1 MNKKPIA
8 IPAEVILAVNFLEPA
23 DRGMAYTAIF
33 AHIFE
38 TPFELDT
45 LSPAARAA
53 FEMAKIILAP
63 ALRRRQRAAE
73 QAAAKKLAKEAAK
86 EVPKEPE
93 KEASTPS
100 RAVQLDQLDQPPQSP
115 QPSQG
120 QEGQEEVDG
129 RAVIDSLMQFYKERD
144 MEQQY
149 LEDIPDYRQ
158 HLGVMRQVVKKAY
171 RVCTTAEGR
180 DKRIREQLEWRF
192 PGMYKDIIYNDKG
205 KLLLVPYDKKPALD
219 SNFVPMRPHQNFID

>member
-8 IPAEVILAVNFLEPA
+8 IPAEVISAINFLEPA
-23 DRGMAYTAIF
+23 ERGMAYTAIF

-38 TPFELDT
+38 TPFDLDT

-73 QAAAKKLAKEAAK
+73 RAAAKKLAKEA
-86 EVPKEPE
+86 E

-100 RAVQLDQLDQPPQSP
+100 RAVQSVQLDKLDQSTQSA
-115 QPSQG
+115 QPSQ
-120 QEGQEEVDG
+120 EQEEVDG

-149 LEDIPDYRQ
+149 LEDIPDYRR